1 MSFVLT
7 LIAAPRVEIPG
18 PGSLGRFPEGVPLS
32 AGAIDAVRASLT
44 ALGAETAAPDWL
56 DTPEAAGSAC
66 DIGFEGLAIDQADAA
81 ARAALDQLYPT
92 GGIDVIAQSST
103 GRKKTVF
110 VADMDSTIVTAET
123 LDEMAAYAGIKDHI
137 AAITARAMNGEL
149 DFKSALRERVGLLK
163 GLPADTIAKTL
174 EQIRFTPGG
183 RAVVQTMRANGAT
196 TVLISGG
203 FLPFARPVAEH
214 CGFDRVFANDL
225 IIENHALTGKVGE
238 PILDRDSKLSTL
250 VGTAAETGVG
260 LDATMAVGD
269 GANDLPMIQAA
280 GLGVAFHG
288 KPTVVAGARAALNWG
303 DLSGLLFAQGY
314 HRDAFVCD

>member
-18 PGSLGRFPEGVPLS
+18 PGSLGRFPEGVPLT
-32 AGAIDAVRASLT
+32 AKAIDAVRAALA
-44 ALGAETAAPDWL
+44 ALGAETSAPDWL
-56 DTPEAAGSAC
+56 DTPEAPGSAC
-66 DIGFEGLAIDQADAA
+66 DVGFDHLAPDQADAA
-81 ARAALDQLYPT
+81 ARAALDSFYPN
-92 GGIDVIAQSST
+92 GGLDVIAQSSQ

-163 GLPADTIAKTL
+163 GLPADTITKTL

-183 RAVVQTMRANGAT
+183 RAVVRTMRANGAT

-203 FLPFARPVAEH
+203 FLPFAKPVGKH

-225 IIENHALTGKVGE
+225 IVKNDALTGEVGE
-238 PILDRDSKLSTL
+238 PILDRDAKLATL
-250 VGTAAETGVG
+250 VATATETGVG
-260 LDATMAVGD
+260 LDATLAVGD

-288 KPTVVAGARAALNWG
+288 KPTVVAGARAALNWS
-303 DLSGLLFAQGY
+303 DLTGLLFAQGY

>member
-18 PGSLGRFPEGVPLS
+18 PGSLGRFPDGVPL
-32 AGAIDAVRASLT
+32 AADAIDAVRAALN
-44 ALGAETAAPDWL
+44 ALGAETAPPDWL

-66 DIGFEGLAIDQADAA
+66 DVGFDGLATDQADAA
-81 ARAALDQLYPT
+81 ARAALDPFYPT
-92 GGIDVIAQSST
+92 GGIDVIAQSSR

-149 DFKSALRERVGLLK
+149 DFKSALRERVGLLE

-174 EQIRFTPGG
+174 EHIRFTPGG
-183 RAVVQTMRANGAT
+183 RAVVRTMRANGAT

-203 FLPFARPVAEH
+203 FLPFARPVGAH

-225 IIENHALTGKVGE
+225 LVEHGALTGRVGE
-238 PILDRDSKLSTL
+238 PILDRDAKLATL
-250 VGTAAETGVG
+250 VATATETGVG
-260 LDATMAVGD
+260 LDATLAVGD

-303 DLSGLLFAQGY
+303 DLTGLLFAQGY